1 MRNTFLLGLGLLALA
16 GCKKDQ
22 PTPAADSAAMMPA
35 PTTDT
40 TAMAPA
46 LDDPTIVSIFD
57 AANTFDIEASN
68 LALEKTQNAE
78 VRSLAKQFV
87 DDHTAVR
94 QQGRDL
100 AAKLGV
106 TPPSLGDGPLSQNH
120 AAAMANLRT
129 LSGAAFDKAY
139 VANEVTYHAEVIQSI
154 QNDLMPAIQNAELR
168 ALVEKVAP
176 AFQAHH
182 AAAQALQAKLGN

>member
-1 MRNTFLLGLGLLALA
+1 MRNMFLIGLGLVALA

-22 PTPAADSAAMMPA
+22 PSPAADSAAMTPPPA
-35 PTTDT
+35 ADT
-40 TAMAPA
+40 TAMSPA

-57 AANTFDIEASN
+57 AANTFDIEASQ
-68 LALEKTQNAE
+68 LALEKSQNAD
-78 VRSLAKQFV
+78 VRKLAQQFV
-87 DDHTAVR
+87 NDHTTVR

-106 TPPSLGDGPLSQNH
+106 TPPTLGDGPLSQGH

-129 LSGAAFDKAY
+129 LSGAEFDKAY
-139 VANEVTYHAEVIQSI
+139 VANEVTYHATVIQAV

-182 AAAQALQAKLGN
+182 DAAQALQAKLGN

>member
-1 MRNTFLLGLGLLALA
+1 MRNTFLIGLGLIALA

-22 PTPAADSAAMMPA
+22 ATPAADSAAMTPA
-35 PTTDT
+35 PTADT
-40 TAMAPA
+40 MAMTPA

-57 AANTFDIEASN
+57 AANTFDIESSN
-68 LALEKTQNAE
+68 LALEKSQNAE
-78 VRSLAKQFV
+78 VRALAQQFV
-87 DDHTAVR
+87 NDHTAVR

-100 AAKLGV
+100 ATKLGV
-106 TPPSLGDGPLSQNH
+106 TPPTLGDGPLSQGH
-120 AAAMANLRT
+120 AAAMTNLRT
-129 LSGAAFDKAY
+129 LSGAAFDKAW
-139 VANEVTYHAEVIQSI
+139 VANEVTYHATVIQAV

-182 AAAQALQAKLGN
+182 AAAQALQTKLGN

>member
-1 MRNTFLLGLGLLALA
+1 MRNTFLIGLGLMALV

-22 PTPAADSAAMMPA
+22 PAPAADSAAMTPA
-35 PTTDT
+35 PMDT
-40 TAMAPA
+40 AAMAPA

-57 AANTFDIEASN
+57 AANTYDIEASN
-68 LALEKTQNAE
+68 LALEKSRNAE
-78 VRSLAKQFV
+78 VRALAQEFV
-87 DDHTAVR
+87 NDHTTVR

-106 TPPSLGDGPLSQNH
+106 TPPPMSEGPLSQSH
-120 AAAMANLRT
+120 AAAMTNLRS

-139 VANEVTYHAEVIQSI
+139 VTNEVTYHSAVIQAI

-182 AAAQALQAKLGN
+182 DAAQALQAKLGN

>member
-1 MRNTFLLGLGLLALA
+1 MRNTLLLGLGLVALA
-16 GCKKDQ
+16 ACKKDQ
-22 PTPAADSAAMMPA
+22 PTPAADSAAMTPA
-35 PTTDT
+35 PGDT

-68 LALEKTQNAE
+68 LALEKSQNAE
-78 VRSLAKQFV
+78 VRALAKQFV
-87 DDHTAVR
+87 NDHTTVR

-106 TPPSLGDGPLSQNH
+106 TPPALGDGPLSQDH

-139 VANEVTYHAEVIQSI
+139 VTNEVTYHTAVIQAI

-182 AAAQALQAKLGN
+182 DAAQALQTKLGN